1 MRKAFDSQ
9 MKLGE
14 VDIAGIQFDLRS
26 RDEIPKLLM
35 GLQAIYCN
43 SEIREKVFTVL
54 EDSLPKASKKTGRPG
69 MELWKILVL
78 GTLRLNCNWD
88 FDKVKE
94 MADNHSTLREMLGHA
109 KWIDDKKYPLQT
121 LKDNIS
127 LFKPETLDAVNTIV
141 VEYGHTLKKKRKI

>member
-1 MRKAFDSQ
+1 MRKPIDNQ

-14 VDIAGIQFDLRS
+14 VDIAGIKFDLKS

-43 SEIREKVFTVL
+43 LEIREKVFAVV
-54 EDSLPKASKKTGRPG
+54 EEALPESSKNTGRPG

-94 MADNHSTLREMLGHA
+94 MADNHSTLREMLGHP

-121 LKDNIS
+121 LKDNIRIFTPDI
-127 LFKPETLDAVNTIV
+127 LNDINTIV
-141 VEYGHTLKKKRKI
+141 VEYGHSLKKKRKN